1 MRRVCKRVR
10 HASELPSTDRNEEMD
25 WVATIGMQRHCRV
38 RAKDF
43 SSPEG
48 SSSPTEAND
57 WYSSQMNT
65 AGRKYRPGDDFIS
78 AGRRRSACSQAFL
91 SMTPIARASA
101 GLVPAGMFRASTLP
115 DSISSSRGGKL

>member
-1 MRRVCKRVR
+1 M
-10 HASELPSTDRNEEMD
+10 LPSTDRNEEMD

-43 SSPEG
+43 SSPDG

-65 AGRKYRPGDDFIS
+65 AGQKYRP
-78 AGRRRSACSQAFL
+78 
-91 SMTPIARASA
+91 
-101 GLVPAGMFRASTLP
+101 
-115 DSISSSRGGKL
+115 